1 MTSSSTSPVTL
12 GGLTRDELL
21 HEALVLPRRARGPFS
36 GLRVVSRPG
45 WEQVI
50 TPSFRQGGLNEV
62 SLAQLADDE
71 ADAVIAA
78 TLAEYDALG
87 LRFRWTVGPD
97 SRPLDLGDRLARRGF
112 RGERVVVMAAEAS
125 SLRIER
131 DLEVEARPVEL
142 AELELYA
149 RTVGA
154 GWGVDPAPL
163 LAYERE
169 LRDQPERRH
178 FNFLAWHGAQPA
190 GAANYYAFAR
200 SAYLMGGVVLPDH
213 RRRGV
218 YRSLLAA
225 RLRHARA
232 RGLDLVTTQARASS
246 SAPILARLGFVSL
259 CEIWSFSNR

>member
-12 GGLTRDELL
+12 GGLTRDELI
-21 HEALVLPRRARGPFS
+21 HEALVLPRHARGPFS
-36 GLRVVSRPG
+36 GLRIVSRPG

-62 SLAQLADDE
+62 SLAQLSDDE

-78 TLAEYDALG
+78 TIAEYDALG

-97 SRPLDLGDRLARRGF
+97 SRPLDLADRLARSGL
-112 RGERVVVMAAEAS
+112 RGERVVVMTAETSA
-125 SLRIER
+125 LRIDR
-131 DLEVEARPVEL
+131 VPEVEVRPVEL
-142 AELELYA
+142 AELDLYA
-149 RTVGA
+149 HTVGA

-169 LRDQPERRH
+169 LRDEPERHH
-178 FNFLAWHGAQPA
+178 FNFLAWHRGQPA
-190 GAANYYAFAR
+190 GAANYYTFTR
-200 SAYLMGGVVLPDH
+200 SAYLMGGVVLPEH
-213 RRRGV
+213 RGHGV

-225 RLRHARA
+225 RLRHARE
-232 RGLDLVTTQARASS
+232 RGLGIVTTQARASS
-246 SAPILARLGFVSL
+246 SAPILARLGFVTL